1 MQWWNTIVVNQREE
15 FDKLVN
21 QWFGLP
27 LHSNALGELIQLHH
41 ESTITE
47 YQSRFLALVSRCQW
61 LIEKHQVDIFTASHD
76 NPLKIDVEIE
86 HLTTLKDAMAL
97 ARTYEKHLA
106 DDSSAHTT
114 PLARATPT
122 KPLLLI
128 GPPSATSP
136 KGTARPTPPRFK
148 CLTPVEMAAKRE
160 RGECYNCTK
169 KFLREHLKVCPVK
182 GVFLL

>member
-1 MQWWNTIVVNQREE
+1 
-15 FDKLVN
+15 
-21 QWFGLP
+21 
-27 LHSNALGELIQLHH
+27 
-41 ESTITE
+41 
-47 YQSRFLALVSRCQW
+47 
-61 LIEKHQVDIFTASHD
+61 VDIFTASLD

-86 HLTTLKDAMAL
+86 HLTTLEDAMAL
-97 ARTYEKHLA
+97 VRTYEKHLA

-136 KGTARPTPPRFK
+136 KGMARPTPPRFK